1 MTTATIFA
9 GFGGQGVL
17 LMGYV
22 LAHGAMHKG
31 VNVTYLPAYGPEMR
45 GGTANCTVTI
55 SEKPIASPVTSRP
68 DFLVAMNN
76 PSLTKFESKVRPGGI
91 VFLDESLVSEELQ
104 RKDVTVVRVPLRD
117 LAKEVGSEPDIDRF
131 AKPYAG
137 FYFTN
142 PHDRGGRPQA
152 MPALSRITESL
163 AAEPVFHAARV
174 AIADPRLR
182 REDLDMLREWARSLS
197 GTVENPDLGGT
208 ETLLYL
214 LIALPT
220 SWSQTGMPPYDRP
233 LDEASGQKG

>member
-117 LAKEVGSEPDIDRF
+117 LAKEVGSDRQANMVMIGAFTAKTGLLSLEETCKGMEKALQGKDKLF
-131 AKPYAG
+131 A
-137 FYFTN
+137 TN
-142 PHDRGGRPQA
+142 RAAIQVGA
-152 MPALSRITESL
+152 NFILSKNE
-163 AAEPVFHAARV
+163 
-174 AIADPRLR
+174 
-182 REDLDMLREWARSLS
+182 
-197 GTVENPDLGGT
+197 
-208 ETLLYL
+208 
-214 LIALPT
+214 
-220 SWSQTGMPPYDRP
+220 
-233 LDEASGQKG
+233 